1 MGEVPPPGLA
11 PATTPAA
18 RIGSYGEGPFFPK
31 AGSINGI
38 RGGDH
43 SGSQSQTFMVG
54 VDSLK
59 EDVLC
64 LLCLLGLVPV

>member
-1 MGEVPPPGLA
+1 MLCNVFDQLGEVPPPGLA

-31 AGSINGI
+31 VDSIDGI

-43 SGSQSQTFMVG
+43 SASRS
-54 VDSLK
+54 
-59 EDVLC
+59 
-64 LLCLLGLVPV
+64 